1 MAKPGPMA
9 KSESMAETVPTPPEI
24 AVIGG
29 GQLARMMQAPALAL
43 GMRLRVLAETADA
56 PAAQVIGD
64 HICGDYTDADTLRA
78 AADGTAAI
86 TFDHEHV
93 PGELLRTLAGQ
104 GYTLRPGP
112 EALQFAQDKSRMRTK
127 MDELGI
133 PVPRY
138 DVVTTP
144 AELDAFASRSGG
156 YPLMIKTARGGY
168 DGKGV
173 WTVNTSG
180 EAEELFSMVASKPGA
195 VLLAEERVNFRRELA
210 VLIARRPSGA
220 SVTYPVVESIQ
231 SEGICTEVIAPAP
244 GVTTTLADTADR
256 MAVTIADALDVS
268 GIMAVE
274 LFETTDGRL
283 LVNELAMRP
292 HNTGHWTIDGAQTS
306 QFENHL
312 RAVLDEPLG
321 PTAPT
326 SPVSVMVNVLGGR
339 VQNLPGQRA
348 AAWHAEPGAR
358 IHLYG
363 KSVKPGRKLGHVTV
377 CGEDAEHLRTRARRA
392 AGILQDGYQTGA
404 KQ

>member
-1 MAKPGPMA
+1 MMDSGLMNE
-9 KSESMAETVPTPPEI
+9 SELMSPDI

-43 GMRLRVLAETADA
+43 GVRLRVLAENADA

-64 HICGDYTDADTLRA
+64 YIVGDYTDADTLRA
-78 AADGTAAI
+78 VANGTAAI

-93 PGELLRTLAGQ
+93 PGEVLRTLASQ
-104 GYTLRPGP
+104 GYALRPGP
-112 EALQFAQDKSRMRTK
+112 QALQYAQDKARMRRK

-133 PVPRY
+133 AVPPY
-138 DVVTTP
+138 AAVTGP

-156 YPLMIKTARGGY
+156 YPLILKTARGGY

-173 WTVNTSG
+173 WTVHGSG
-180 EAEELFSMVASKPGA
+180 EAEELFSMIASKPGA
-195 VLLAEERVNFRRELA
+195 VLLAEERVNYRRELA
-210 VLIARRPSGA
+210 VLIARRPSGE
-220 SVTYPVVESIQ
+220 SVIYPLVESVQ

-244 GVTTTLADTADR
+244 GITAALADEADR
-256 MAVTIADALDVS
+256 IAVTIADALGVT

-274 LFETTDGRL
+274 LFESAEGRL

-321 PTAPT
+321 PSGPT
-326 SPVSVMVNVLGGR
+326 SPASVMVNVLGGQ
-339 VQNLPGQRA
+339 VQHLASQRA
-348 AAWHAEPGAR
+348 AAWQAEPGAH

-363 KSVKPGRKLGHVTV
+363 KSVRPGRKVGHVTA
-377 CGEDAEHLRTRARRA
+377 CGDDAEHARRTARRA
-392 AGILQDGYQTGA
+392 ARILQDGDETGA

>member
-1 MAKPGPMA
+1 MMDSGLMNE
-9 KSESMAETVPTPPEI
+9 SELMSPDI

-43 GMRLRVLAETADA
+43 GVRLRVLAENADA

-64 HICGDYTDADTLRA
+64 YIVGDYTDADTLRA
-78 AADGTAAI
+78 VANGTAAI

-93 PGELLRTLAGQ
+93 PGEVLRTLASQ
-104 GYTLRPGP
+104 GYVLRPGP
-112 EALQFAQDKSRMRTK
+112 QALQYAQDKARMRRK

-133 PVPRY
+133 AVPPY
-138 DVVTTP
+138 AAVTGP

-156 YPLMIKTARGGY
+156 YPLILKTARGGY

-173 WTVNTSG
+173 WTVHGSG
-180 EAEELFSMVASKPGA
+180 EAEELFSMIASKPGA
-195 VLLAEERVNFRRELA
+195 VLLAEERVNYRRELA
-210 VLIARRPSGA
+210 VLIARRPSGE
-220 SVTYPVVESIQ
+220 SVIYPLVESVQ

-244 GVTTTLADTADR
+244 GITAALADEADR
-256 MAVTIADALDVS
+256 IAVTIADALGVT

-274 LFETTDGRL
+274 LFESAEGRL

-321 PTAPT
+321 PSGPT
-326 SPVSVMVNVLGGR
+326 SPASVMVNVLGGQ
-339 VQNLPGQRA
+339 VQHLASQRA
-348 AAWHAEPGAR
+348 AAWQAEPGAH

-363 KSVKPGRKLGHVTV
+363 KSVRPGRKVGHVTA
-377 CGEDAEHLRTRARRA
+377 CGDDAEHARRTARRA
-392 AGILQDGYQTGA
+392 ARILQDGDETGA